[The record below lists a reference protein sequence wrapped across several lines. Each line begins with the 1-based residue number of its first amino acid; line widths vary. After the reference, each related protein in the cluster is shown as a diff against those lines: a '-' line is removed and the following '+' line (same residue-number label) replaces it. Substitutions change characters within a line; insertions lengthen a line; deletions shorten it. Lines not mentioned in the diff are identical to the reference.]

1 MKRKRKK
8 RLTRKRGQY
17 EAVDCCYSFSL
28 CVFMPKNKKGNK
40 TKKEFTRF
48 VLNKEGKV
56 D

>member
-1 MKRKRKK
+1 M
-8 RLTRKRGQY
+8 RLWIVVIHFRFVSSWK
-17 EAVDCCYSFSL
+17 
-28 CVFMPKNKKGNK
+28 KNKKGNK